1 MEVKIG
7 VIYTP
12 RELAV
17 EIEGKA
23 DEIVAMLESSLK
35 DGRVM
40 MWLTDKRGRRVGVPA
55 DKIAYVEV
63 VEDEAVKRVGFGPG

>member
-12 RELAV
+12 RELAM
-17 EIEGKA
+17 EIEGTA
-23 DEIVAMLESSLK
+23 DDVMAMLDAAMKDGAPTVWLK
-35 DGRVM
+35 D
-40 MWLTDKRGRRVGVPA
+40 KKGRRVGVPA
-55 DKIAYVEV
+55 DKIAYIEV

>member
-17 EIEGKA
+17 EMEGTS
-23 DEIVAMLESSLK
+23 DEIVAMLDAALK
-35 DGRVM
+35 DGGPTV
-40 MWLTDKRGRRVGVPA
+40 WLKDKRGRRVGVPA

-63 VEDEAVKRVGFGPG
+63 VDEEAVKRVGFGPS